1 MCLVKKGIQNRI
13 IIILMSDFSSSS
25 PLSVGDRA
33 SLKPK
38 KIFEIRTE
46 KGYKEN
52 SKNELTTKIENIKK

>member
-1 MCLVKKGIQNRI
+1 
-13 IIILMSDFSSSS
+13 MSDFSSSS

-52 SKNELTTKIENIKK
+52 PKNELTTKIENIKK

>member
-1 MCLVKKGIQNRI
+1 MCLVKKSIQNRI
-13 IIILMSDFSSSS
+13 IIILMSDFLSSS

>member
-1 MCLVKKGIQNRI
+1 
-13 IIILMSDFSSSS
+13 MSDFPSSS